1 MWVLAMRTDFYNL
14 KNGDLLRL
22 YPKPDNL
29 KYPQPLLVRFDK
41 GNYYHDDAFVYFY
54 GDVEHCNQGFLLVE
68 TQEQGATP

>member
-1 MWVLAMRTDFYNL
+1 MRTDYHHL

-29 KYPQPLLVRFDK
+29 KHPAPILVKFDR
-41 GNYYHDDAFVYFY
+41 GYYYYGDMAVYFY
-54 GDVEHCNQGFLLVE
+54 GDVEHCNKGFLLVE